1 MLNIYVKLVDR
12 GSIYQ
17 DTANGIVVVSDNIVE
32 LPKSERTTAAIR
44 NGVLVEVKEEDLP
57 EGLKPKVEE
66 TPVVDLNPEGSNP
79 EGSNTE
85 GVDANPEP
93 KVDETPVVDPIKDT
107 KEAEATKKK

>member
-1 MLNIYVKLVDR
+1 MLSTYVKLVDR

-57 EGLKPKVEE
+57 EGLKPKVSE
-66 TPVVDLNPEGSNP
+66 TPVVDLNPEGGNP
-79 EGSNTE
+79 EGA
-85 GVDANPEP
+85 DANPEP
-93 KVDETPVVDPIKDT
+93 KVEETPVVAPIKAA
-107 KEAEATKKK
+107 KEAEAQKKQ

>member
-17 DTANGIVVVSDNIVE
+17 DTAHGIVVVSDNIVE

-57 EGLKPKVEE
+57 EGLKPKVDE
-66 TPVVDLNPEGSNP
+66 TPVVDLNPEGGNP
-79 EGSNTE
+79 E

-93 KVDETPVVDPIKDT
+93 KVDETPVVDPIKDA
-107 KEAEATKKK
+107 KEAEASKKK